1 MGNNV
6 REAAVEVLVQVEKQG
21 AYSNLLINSTI
32 GKKSL
37 FFLRCEPPN

>member
-21 AYSNLLINSTI
+21 AYRHLLINSQL
-32 GKKSL
+32 KKIA
-37 FFLRCEPPN
+37 FLP